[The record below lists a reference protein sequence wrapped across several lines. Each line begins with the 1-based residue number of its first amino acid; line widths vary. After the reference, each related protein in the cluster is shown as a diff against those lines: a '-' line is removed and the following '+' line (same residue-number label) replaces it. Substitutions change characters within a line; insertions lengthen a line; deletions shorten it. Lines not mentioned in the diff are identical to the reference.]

1 MKYFIKQD
9 IVNMDFARITAML
22 SKSYWSPGICEWEML
37 RAAQNSALVI
47 GAFTTDDLQIAY
59 GRIISDK
66 TRFAYLTDFYVD
78 DKYRGRGIGK
88 DMVRYV
94 LENKELSLVYQ
105 WFLITA
111 DAHGLYKQFG
121 FKTPD
126 KLFKYMEITSPRPT
140 RQ

>member
-1 MKYFIKQD
+1 
-9 IVNMDFARITAML
+9 MDFARITEML
-22 SKSYWSPGICEWEML
+22 SKSYWSPGIKEWEML

-47 GAFTTDDLQIAY
+47 GAFSEDSSQIAY
-59 GRIISDK
+59 GRVISDK

-78 DKYRGRGIGK
+78 DRFRRQGIGK
-88 DMVRYV
+88 EMVRYA
-94 LENKELSLVYQ
+94 LENKDLSLVYQ

-111 DAHGLYKQFG
+111 NAHGLYKQFG

-126 KLFKYMEITSPRPT
+126 EPFKYMEMIFPRPM